1 MTKAVFAMSS
11 RWKKIIKPYFIV
23 RESKDI
29 EMTPTIH
36 IAMNTSSMGV
46 PNSYKSLNQHNETI
60 KQSGIMWKFRENN
73 VEMLK
78 NSNCYLL
85 FTN

>member
-1 MTKAVFAMSS
+1 MSS

-36 IAMNTSSMGV
+36 
-46 PNSYKSLNQHNETI
+46 SYRHEYFINGRAKWL
-60 KQSGIMWKFRENN
+60 
-73 VEMLK
+73 
-78 NSNCYLL
+78 
-85 FTN
+85 